1 MPWRE
6 PPHTPVLAF
15 APKAPARP
23 LLPPWFHCAKV
34 ALGRVGVPKKLP
46 PPRAPLLC
54 QKEGSLRLAKLLVA
68 LNLPTLPLAKLLLAL
83 KLPARPKLPPVPNP
97 P

>member
-1 MPWRE
+1 MRE
-6 PPHTPVLAF
+6 LPHTPVLEF
-15 APKAPARP
+15 AAKALARP
-23 LLPPWFHCAKV
+23 LVPCWFHCARL
-34 ALGRVGVPKKLP
+34 APGRAGVPKKLP
-46 PPRAPLLC
+46 PPRVLLC

-83 KLPARPKLPPVPNP
+83 KLPARPKLRPVPNP